1 MTRDLIGGSMY
12 LRDTGGFAEG
22 GGAIAL
28 TPARKPRLIDRAKL
42 SPRLLRGI
50 DHAQSLDLVVDLGAR
65 IGSREWWRGLATCT
79 ALCAVAISM
88 APRFHPL
95 IGPVPAAMGDA
106 QAQEMRAAAISPTAF
121 GADTGKRVAPTA
133 LVERLA
139 DTPER
144 PQITLTASL
153 GSGDGFARTL
163 IRSGVGEDEARNV
176 ADLVSRSVT
185 LGDIK
190 PGTKLDLTLG
200 RRPNKQVAR
209 PLDHL
214 AFRAKFDLSLEINR
228 VDGRLQVKAI
238 PIAVDETPLRIIGR
252 VGSSLSA
259 AIRAAGA
266 PARVAETYLR
276 AMAQHV
282 PIGAIKA
289 NDRFDLV
296 IEHRRAATGETETG
310 ALLLAGL
317 EQNKKALRLLKWT
330 SAGREQWFDAAGA
343 GEQRGQ
349 MKMPVQ
355 GHQTS
360 SFGLRFHPVLGYS
373 RMHQGID
380 YGAPMGSPIVAAT
393 DGVVSFAGW
402 HGGHGNYVQI
412 RHAGN
417 MGTGYAHMSRIIAK
431 PGQHVSAGQLIGYV
445 GSTGLSTGPHLHFEV
460 FKDNKAINPAGVK
473 FTRAAQ
479 LIGTE
484 LSRFRSTL
492 ARLLA
497 IRAQ

>member
-1 MTRDLIGGSMY
+1 MY
-12 LRDTGGFAEG
+12 LRETGGFAEG
-22 GGAIAL
+22 GGAVAL
-28 TPARKPRLIDRAKL
+28 TPARKPRLIDRT
-42 SPRLLRGI
+42 PFYRGA
-50 DHAQSLDLVVDLGAR
+50 DHAPAIDLVVDLGSR

-79 ALCAVAISM
+79 ALCATAIAM
-88 APRFHPL
+88 APRFHTL
-95 IGPVPAAMGDA
+95 VGPVPAPLGDT
-106 QAQEMRAAAISPTAF
+106 QASEMRVAAITPTAF
-121 GADTGKRVAPTA
+121 GADTGKQTAPTA

-144 PQITLTASL
+144 PQISLTAAL

-163 IRSGVGEDEARNV
+163 TRAGVGSDEADKIADMV
-176 ADLVSRSVT
+176 ADAVR

-190 PGTKLDLTLG
+190 SGTKLDITLG
-200 RRPNKQVAR
+200 RRPNKSVAR

-214 AFRAKFDLSLEINR
+214 AFRAKFELALELNR
-228 VDGRLQVKAI
+228 VDGKLQLKQI
-238 PIAVDETPLRIIGR
+238 PIAVDDTPLRITGR

-259 AIRAAGA
+259 AARAAGA
-266 PARVAETYLR
+266 PAKAIDAYLR

-282 PIGAIKA
+282 AVGSIRGD
-289 NDRFDLV
+289 DRFDL
-296 IEHRRAATGETETG
+296 IMEHRRAATGETETG
-310 ALLLAGL
+310 SLLLAGL
-317 EQNKKALRLLKWT
+317 EQGKKTLRLLKWT
-330 SAGREQWFDAAGA
+330 DDGREQWFDAAGT

-355 GHQTS
+355 GAHQTS
-360 SFGLRFHPVLGYS
+360 SFGMRFHPILGYS

-393 DGVVSFAGW
+393 DGVVSYAGW

-417 MGTGYAHMSRIIAK
+417 MGTGYAHMSRIIA
-431 PGQHVSAGQLIGYV
+431 HVGDHVRTGQLIGYV

-473 FTRAAQ
+473 FTQAQ
-479 LIGTE
+479 QLGGSS
-484 LSRFRSTL
+484 LSRFKETL

-497 IRAQ
+497 VRPS